1 MAAMVRF
8 GDMSLS
14 LVAVVAVT
22 LLTIP
27 PMALALVR
35 VCFSHHYCWD

>member
-1 MAAMVRF
+1 MMAAIVRF

-14 LVAVVAVT
+14 LLAVVGVT

-35 VCFSHHYCWD
+35 PRRHDMC